1 MMAVSVGMDE
11 PGVRAPAAA
20 EAKNGIQD
28 GRTSGCPRFTFRPP
42 IHLSSL
48 GTSQRGH
55 EHAVSEKAMTEGEP
69 MGRERARPV
78 ISPRFRRLNGTNR
91 RGFSSGSFTRGRS
104 IGWPSRRADRS
115 GALLPR
121 KVQRTHCRSRI
132 EECVPLPRTSF
143 AKRPAATAV
152 KGALRVAVHR
162 GSAGRLGREGRPPPD
177 QPEPLPPSSEIGL
190 DEQHKLDEETLTL
203 EGLLGA
209 TPALAR
215 RTRRPRALS
224 R

>member
-55 EHAVSEKAMTEGEP
+55 EHAVSETAMTEGEP

-121 KVQRTHCRSRI
+121 KVQRTLPIPHRGVRAAPVGTPSRRDQPRLRSRA
-132 EECVPLPRTSF
+132 PLDSPF
-143 AKRPAATAV
+143 TADRV
-152 KGALRVAVHR
+152 GASGRD
-162 GSAGRLGREGRPPPD
+162 GRL
-177 QPEPLPPSSEIGL
+177 QP
-190 DEQHKLDEETLTL
+190 
-203 EGLLGA
+203 
-209 TPALAR
+209 
-215 RTRRPRALS
+215 
-224 R
+224 